1 LAPGRPARDGA
12 NTAVNLDELQQ
23 IAARLLRSRRALPAR
38 PDAAAFAD
46 AEISGNARL
55 SPVEQLEIYREQFW
69 LRHTSA
75 LLEDF
80 PGVAGVIGQADWERL
95 CEEYLERTPPAS
107 YDLAE
112 LGHAF
117 ATHVA
122 SSDWLEHRLLVA
134 DMARL
139 EWAYVVAFGAE
150 DAPRL
155 DPAAIAAVP
164 DEAWESASLVLSPS
178 LTLLRVSYPVV
189 ALRRKLVTPEE
200 EAVAIPEPEAA
211 CLAVFRRDLSTRVET
226 LSEAAFAL
234 LEALRDGKALMPA
247 LQTAAERTRV
257 SLDEIGAELGAWF
270 SAWSREGIVVRIL
283 TRS

>member
-1 LAPGRPARDGA
+1 MSSP
-12 NTAVNLDELQQ
+12 LDELQRT
-23 IAARLLRSRRALPAR
+23 AAELLRSRRALPVR
-38 PDAAAFAD
+38 PDAIAFAS
-46 AEISGNARL
+46 AEISGNSRL

-80 PGVAGVIGQADWERL
+80 PGVAGIVGQADWERL
-95 CEEYLERTPPAS
+95 CEEYLEQSPPGS
-107 YDLAE
+107 YDLAD

-117 ATHVA
+117 PELVA
-122 SSDWLEHRLLVA
+122 KSDWLEHRELVT

-155 DPAAIAAVP
+155 DPARIASVP
-164 DEAWESASLVLSPS
+164 DDAWETARLVLSPS

-189 ALRRKLVTPEE
+189 ALRRQLVVPGED
-200 EAVAIPEPEAA
+200 AVQIPEREPAS
-211 CLAVFRRDLSTRVET
+211 LAVFRRELATRVEPS
-226 LSEAAFAL
+226 SEVAFAL
-234 LEALRDGKALMPA
+234 LEGLRDGKALMPA
-247 LQTAAERTRV
+247 IQAASERTST

-270 SAWSREGIVVRIL
+270 SAWSREGIVVGIV
-283 TRS
+283 TTAP